1 MSVKSEK
8 AVSDKF
14 TDAILNKMTKSI
26 CLFLMLIVFGILSVV
41 FIKAMDRTN
50 SNNFIIGLLRIPNS
64 VAVSTIDFIKNELQ
78 INNIFLTENF
88 WNVASVFFRAYW
100 ITSTLVSYCV
110 LSYFIGLGLVQFAI
124 KIIISVIF
132 SHLIMPIVIIV
143 AIVSFIKNA
152 ISLAIN

>member
-1 MSVKSEK
+1 MSVKSER

-41 FIKAMDRTN
+41 FIKAMDGTN

>member
-41 FIKAMDRTN
+41 FIKAMDETN
-50 SNNFIIGLLRIPNS
+50 SNNIIIGLLRIPNS
-64 VAVSTIDFIKNELQ
+64 VAVSTIDFIRNELQ

-132 SHLIMPIVIIV
+132 SPLIMPIVIIV

>member
-1 MSVKSEK
+1 MSVKSGK

-41 FIKAMDRTN
+41 FIKAMDGTN

-100 ITSTLVSYCV
+100 LTSTLVSYCV
-110 LSYFIGLGLVQFAI
+110 LSYFIGLGFVQFAI

-132 SHLIMPIVIIV
+132 SPLIMPIVIIV

>member
-1 MSVKSEK
+1 MSVKSGK

-41 FIKAMDRTN
+41 FIKAMDGTN
-50 SNNFIIGLLRIPNS
+50 SNNFIIGLLKIPNS

-110 LSYFIGLGLVQFAI
+110 LSYFIGLGFVQFAI

-132 SHLIMPIVIIV
+132 SPLIMPIVIII

>member
-1 MSVKSEK
+1 MSVKSGK

-41 FIKAMDRTN
+41 FIKAMDGTN

-88 WNVASVFFRAYW
+88 WNIASVFFRAYW

-110 LSYFIGLGLVQFAI
+110 LSYFIGLGFVQFAI

-132 SHLIMPIVIIV
+132 SPLIMPIVIIV

>member
-41 FIKAMDRTN
+41 FIKAMDGTN

-100 ITSTLVSYCV
+100 FTSTLVSYCV

-132 SHLIMPIVIIV
+132 SPLIMPIVIIV

>member
-1 MSVKSEK
+1 MSVKSGK

-14 TDAILNKMTKSI
+14 TDSILNKMTKSI

-41 FIKAMDRTN
+41 FIKAMDGTN

-64 VAVSTIDFIKNELQ
+64 VALSTIDFIRNELQ
-78 INNIFLTENF
+78 INNIIWTENF
-88 WNVASVFFRAYW
+88 WNIASVFFRAYW

-124 KIIISVIF
+124 KIILSVIF
-132 SHLIMPIVIIV
+132 SPLIMPIIIII

>member
-1 MSVKSEK
+1 MSVKSGK

-41 FIKAMDRTN
+41 FIKAMDGTN

-110 LSYFIGLGLVQFAI
+110 LSYFIGLGFVQFAI

-132 SHLIMPIVIIV
+132 SPLIMPIVIIV

-152 ISLAIN
+152 ISLAVN

>member
-1 MSVKSEK
+1 MSVKSGK

-41 FIKAMDRTN
+41 FIKAMDGTN
-50 SNNFIIGLLRIPNS
+50 SNNFIIGLLKIPNS

-110 LSYFIGLGLVQFAI
+110 LSYFIGLGFVQFAI

-132 SHLIMPIVIIV
+132 SPLIMPIVIIV

>member
-41 FIKAMDRTN
+41 FIKAMDGTN

-132 SHLIMPIVIIV
+132 SPLIMPIVIMV

>member
-1 MSVKSEK
+1 MSVKTEK

-41 FIKAMDRTN
+41 FIKAMDGTN
-50 SNNFIIGLLRIPNS
+50 SNNIIIGLLRIPNS
-64 VAVSTIDFIKNELQ
+64 VAVSTIDFIRNELQ

-124 KIIISVIF
+124 KIIICVIF
-132 SHLIMPIVIIV
+132 SPLIMPIIIII

>member
-14 TDAILNKMTKSI
+14 TDAILNKITKSI
-26 CLFLMLIVFGILSVV
+26 CLFLMLIVFGILSVGFV
-41 FIKAMDRTN
+41 KAMDGTN
-50 SNNFIIGLLRIPNS
+50 SNNIIIGLLRIPNS
-64 VAVSTIDFIKNELQ
+64 VAVSTIDFIRNELQ

-124 KIIISVIF
+124 KITISVIF
-132 SHLIMPIVIIV
+132 SPLIMPIVIIV

>member
-41 FIKAMDRTN
+41 FIKAMDGTN
-50 SNNFIIGLLRIPNS
+50 SNNIIIGLLRIPNS
-64 VAVSTIDFIKNELQ
+64 VAVSTIDFIRNELQ

-110 LSYFIGLGLVQFAI
+110 LSYFIGLDLVQFAI

-132 SHLIMPIVIIV
+132 SPLIMPIVIIV

>member
-41 FIKAMDRTN
+41 FIKAMDGTN

-110 LSYFIGLGLVQFAI
+110 LSYFIGLGFVQFAI

-132 SHLIMPIVIIV
+132 SPLIMPIVIIV

>member
-1 MSVKSEK
+1 MSGKSEK

-41 FIKAMDRTN
+41 FIKAMDGTN

-132 SHLIMPIVIIV
+132 SPLIMPIVIIV
-143 AIVSFIKNA
+143 AIVSFVKNA

>member
-1 MSVKSEK
+1 MSVKSGK

-41 FIKAMDRTN
+41 FIKAMDGTN
-50 SNNFIIGLLRIPNS
+50 SNNFIIGSLRIPNS

-110 LSYFIGLGLVQFAI
+110 LSYFIGLGFVQFAI

-132 SHLIMPIVIIV
+132 SPLIMPIVIIV

>member
-1 MSVKSEK
+1 MSVKSGK

-41 FIKAMDRTN
+41 FIKAMDGTN

-110 LSYFIGLGLVQFAI
+110 LNYFIGLGFVQFAI

-132 SHLIMPIVIIV
+132 SPLIMPIVIIV

>member
-1 MSVKSEK
+1 MSVKSGK

-41 FIKAMDRTN
+41 FIKAMDGTN

-110 LSYFIGLGLVQFAI
+110 LSYFIGLGFVQFAI

-132 SHLIMPIVIIV
+132 SPLIMPIVIIV

>member
-26 CLFLMLIVFGILSVV
+26 CLFLMLIVFGILSIV
-41 FIKAMDRTN
+41 FIKAMDGTN

-110 LSYFIGLGLVQFAI
+110 LSYFI
-124 KIIISVIF
+124 IIISVIF
-132 SHLIMPIVIIV
+132 SPLIMPIVIIV
-143 AIVSFIKNA
+143 AIVSFVKNA

>member
-1 MSVKSEK
+1 MSVKSER
-8 AVSDKF
+8 AVSDKLK
-14 TDAILNKMTKSI
+14 DAILNKMTKSI

-41 FIKAMDRTN
+41 FIKAMDGTN

-132 SHLIMPIVIIV
+132 SPLIMPIVIIV

>member
-14 TDAILNKMTKSI
+14 TDAILNKTTKSI
-26 CLFLMLIVFGILSVV
+26 CLFLMLIVFGILSIV
-41 FIKAMDRTN
+41 FIKAMDGTN

-132 SHLIMPIVIIV
+132 SPLIMPIVIIV
-143 AIVSFIKNA
+143 AIVSFVKNA

>member
-1 MSVKSEK
+1 MSVKSGK

-14 TDAILNKMTKSI
+14 TDTILNKMTKSI

-41 FIKAMDRTN
+41 FIKAMDGTN

-100 ITSTLVSYCV
+100 LTSTLVSYCV
-110 LSYFIGLGLVQFAI
+110 LSYFIGLGFVQFAI

-132 SHLIMPIVIIV
+132 SPLIMPIVIIV